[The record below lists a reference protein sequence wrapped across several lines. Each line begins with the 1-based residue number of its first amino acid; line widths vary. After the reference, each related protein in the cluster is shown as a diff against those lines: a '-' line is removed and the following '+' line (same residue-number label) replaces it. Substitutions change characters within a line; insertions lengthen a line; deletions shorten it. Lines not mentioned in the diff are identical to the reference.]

1 VTGPFPAGVVDQL
14 PTPCLLVDAAA
25 AGRNIARCAEFFTHG
40 PVRLRPHFKAHK
52 CTELMRRQV
61 SAGGCVGVACQ
72 TSWEALLLARS
83 GFTDILIANQV
94 VDACALDE
102 VAAAARMAEVT
113 VVIDDLAH
121 VALLAELAA
130 RQQVPLGVLIELDVG
145 AGRCGLEFGSPDL
158 IPLATAVSRQPGL
171 TLRGLQAYE
180 GHAVQ
185 RDPRRVRA
193 TLVRQ
198 AAGQVRAEQDR
209 LAAAGFSCPVVSGGG
224 TGTWDLAAQA
234 GALTEIQAGSYVLMD
249 SRYGSLDL
257 PFEPALYSVA
267 TVISSRGPAAVLN
280 VGLKELTTEYGLPAI
295 QLPGAR
301 VTGLSDEHATVSLA
315 PGTSLPVGRRVLL
328 IPAHVDPAVNLYDCL
343 FAWEDGALA
352 EWPVD
357 GRRSYRLPPPAG
369 SP

>member
-1 VTGPFPAGVVDQL
+1 MTGPFPAGVLDEL

-25 AGRNIARCAEFFTHG
+25 AGRNIRRCAEFFTG
-40 PVRLRPHFKAHK
+40 QPVRLRPHFKAHK
-52 CTELMRRQV
+52 CTALMRRQV
-61 SAGGCVGVACQ
+61 SAGGCAGVTCQ

-83 GFTDILIANQV
+83 GFPDILITNQI
-94 VDACALDE
+94 VDPSALEE
-102 VAAAARMAEVT
+102 VAAAARIAQVS
-113 VVIDDLAH
+113 VVIDDPAH
-121 VALLAELAA
+121 VALLAGLAA
-130 RQQVPLGVLIELDVG
+130 RQQVRLGVLIELDVG
-145 AGRCGLEFGSPDL
+145 SGRCGLEFGSPEL
-158 IPLATAVSRQPGL
+158 IPLAAAVSREPGL
-171 TLRGLQAYE
+171 TLLGLQAYE

-185 RDPRRVRA
+185 RSPRAVRV

-198 AAGQVRAEQDR
+198 AAAQVRAERER
-209 LAAAGFSCPVVSGGG
+209 LAAAGFSCPVASGGG

-249 SRYGSLDL
+249 ARYGSLDL

-280 VGLKELTTEYGLPAI
+280 VGLKELTAEYGMPAI

-301 VTGLSDEHATVSLA
+301 VASLSDEHATVSLA
-315 PGTSLPVGRRVLL
+315 PGTSLPVGHRVLL

-352 EWPVD
+352 EWPVE
-357 GRRSYRLPPPAG
+357 GRRSYRLPAPGG